1 MCGIFALLNNNKV
14 SDNNSDSDNPESD
27 NPESDNPESDN
38 PESNSAEAAFVAAQ
52 FNNASHRG
60 PDNSTI
66 TTKNNNFIGFHR
78 LAINGIDEI
87 SNQPFLINN
96 IHLICNG
103 EIYNYKKL
111 YNNIVDNPTTNS
123 DCEVII
129 YLYMAYGIEYTLNLL
144 DGVFAFVLI
153 DYNIDKIFV
162 ARDPYGVRPLFMLY
176 NVNNLTIESYSNN
189 DDNLIGFASEMKQ
202 LIGFTTRTGKS
213 SVYKI
218 YQFKPGTYKVFEL
231 SDMCWHQTEA
241 QPYNTFNLN
250 KIIDRDEEISLNN
263 ILEII
268 HDTFCEAVRKR
279 VEATDRPIACL
290 LSGGLDSSIVT
301 ALVHKYYAAQL
312 ETYSIGL
319 ENSEDLKYAREVALF
334 LGTKHTEIVVTEDD
348 FFNYIP
354 NIIKNIESYDTT
366 TVRAS
371 VGNYLVG
378 KYIAENSDAKVIFNG
393 DGSDELMGG
402 YLYMQ
407 SAPDHLEFDKECKR
421 LLKDIYA
428 FDVLRSDRCIST
440 NGLEPRTPFLDRE
453 FVNLF
458 LSLGSNLRFDTN
470 KLQEKYLFR
479 KAFDHEYIPDSILWR
494 RKEAFSDGVSSKE
507 RSWYK
512 IIEEKVALQTTLKYD
527 LEVEYAHN
535 PPQTLE
541 QLYYRTIFEKHYP
554 GQAETIPYFWMPKYT
569 DATDAS
575 ARTLDVYNKGDP
587 YEPQTTL

>member
-1 MCGIFALLNNNKV
+1 MNTEN
-14 SDNNSDSDNPESD
+14 DM
-27 NPESDNPESDN
+27 
-38 PESNSAEAAFVAAQ
+38 
-52 FNNASHRG
+52 
-60 PDNSTI
+60 
-66 TTKNNNFIGFHR
+66 FIGFHR
-78 LAINGIDEI
+78 LAINGLDET
-87 SNQPFLINN
+87 SNQPFFINN
-96 IHLICNG
+96 VRLICNG
-103 EIYNYKKL
+103 EIYNYKQL
-111 YNNIVDNPTTNS
+111 YNNITDNPTTNS

-129 YLYMAYGIEYTLNLL
+129 YLYLAYGIEYTLNLL

-153 DYNIDKIFV
+153 DYNINKIFV
-162 ARDPYGVRPLFMLY
+162 ARDPYGVRPLFCL
-176 NVNNLTIESYSNN
+176 SS
-189 DDNLIGFASEMKQ
+189 DNLIGFASEMKQ
-202 LIGFTTRTGKS
+202 LIGFTVNTTSRHGMTS
-213 SVYKI
+213 SLQALSPASYSI
-218 YQFKPGTYKVFEL
+218 YSLVNSY
-231 SDMCWHQTEA
+231 WHKTSQHI
-241 QPYNTFNLN
+241 YNTFNLN
-250 KIIDRDEEISLNN
+250 KIIDNEEEISLNN

-301 ALVHKYYAAQL
+301 ALVSQYYQEQL

-319 ENSEDLKYAREVALF
+319 EGSEDLKYAREVAEF
-334 LGTKHTEIVVTEDD
+334 LGTLHTEIVVTEDD

-354 NIIKNIESYDTT
+354 MLIKNIESYDTT

-378 KYIAENSDAKVIFNG
+378 KYIAENSNAKVIFNG

-421 LLKDIYA
+421 LLRDIYA

-458 LSLGSNLRFDTN
+458 LSLGSNLRYDTN
-470 KLQEKYLFR
+470 KIQEKYLFR
-479 KAFDHEYIPDSILWR
+479 KAFDREYIPDNILWR

-512 IIEEKVALQTTLKYD
+512 IIEEKVATQTIVKYD
-527 LEVEYAHN
+527 LSATYTHN

-541 QLYYRTIFEKHYP
+541 QLYYRTIFEQYYP

-575 ARTLDVYNKGDP
+575 ARTLDVYNTGRP
-587 YEPQTTL
+587 R

>member
-1 MCGIFALLNNNKV
+1 MCGIFALLNNPESALESEK
-14 SDNNSDSDNPESD
+14 PESD
-27 NPESDNPESDN
+27 NPESEKS
-38 PESNSAEAAFVAAQ
+38 ESNSNLVKDTFITEQ
-52 FNNASHRG
+52 FNKAKHRG
-60 PDNSTI
+60 PDNSSI
-66 TTKNNNFIGFHR
+66 TNKNNNFIGFHR
-78 LAINGIDEI
+78 LAINGIDEQ

-103 EIYNYKKL
+103 EIYNYKQL
-111 YNNIVDNPTTNS
+111 YSNITDNPTTNS

-129 YLYMAYGIEYTLNLL
+129 YLYITYGIEYTLNLL

-189 DDNLIGFASEMKQ
+189 DDNLICFASEMKQ
-202 LIGFTTRTGKS
+202 LIGFTNKYNT
-213 SVYKI
+213 VQEIYKI
-218 YQFKPGTYKVFEL
+218 KQIKPGTYRVFEL
-231 SDMCWHQTEA
+231 SDMCWHQTEE
-241 QPYNTFNLN
+241 QTYNTFNLN
-250 KIIDRDEEISLNN
+250 KIIDNNEEISLNN

-279 VEATDRPIACL
+279 VESTDRPIACL

-301 ALVHKYYAAQL
+301 AIVNKYYPEQL

-319 ENSEDLKYAREVALF
+319 ENSEDLKHAREVATF
-334 LGTKHTEIVVTEDD
+334 LETKHTEIVVTEDD

-354 NIIKNIESYDTT
+354 IIIKNIESYDTT

-371 VGNYLVG
+371 VGNYLLG
-378 KYIAENSDAKVIFNG
+378 KYISENSEAKVIFNG

-470 KLQEKYLFR
+470 KIQEKYLFR
-479 KAFDHEYIPDSILWR
+479 KAFDQNYIPHNILWR

-512 IIEEKVALQTTLKYD
+512 IIEEKVALQTNIKYNLD
-527 LEVEYAHN
+527 TVYEHN
-535 PPQTLE
+535 SPETLE
-541 QLYYRTIFEKHYP
+541 QLYYRTIFDNYYP
-554 GQAETIPYFWMPKYT
+554 GQAKLIPYFWMPKYI
-569 DATDAS
+569 DAS
-575 ARTLDVYNKGDP
+575 DCSARSLDIYKGDP
-587 YEPQTTL
+587 YEPPTTLKYDMI